1 MAGLSLEPRQ
11 GLPKDDRTQDTGI
24 VSAQIPSEFQHQ
36 RRRMGG
42 VGPAAF
48 DRGRVIT
55 LRFAGLRSSSS

>member
-48 DRGRVIT
+48 D
-55 LRFAGLRSSSS
+55 LFC